1 MRAAAVIATPAT
13 DAQAGLRR
21 EIRELGVLLG
31 RTLVRQEGQELLN
44 QVERIRHLIRAD
56 RDSAAALLADVE
68 PSDATKLVR
77 AFTTYFHLANVA
89 EQVYRGRELADIRA
103 RDGSWLSQAVDRI
116 AAAEIPRSEIE
127 PEVRRLAVR
136 PVFTAHPTEA
146 ARRTV
151 LYKLRQIAELLD
163 GAHARV
169 TARLEE
175 TVDLLW
181 QTDELRIAKPDVVDE
196 ARNAV
201 WYLDGLHAD
210 AVPHVLEELAEE
222 LGRLG
227 LELAPDARPL
237 AFGTW
242 IGGDRD
248 GNPNVRPDATGRVLD
263 LQHDHGLRDAIAVVD
278 VLRRDLS
285 SSLVIAGATPQL
297 QGSLARDLE
306 LLPEVEPRFLRLN
319 AEEPYRLKLTCI
331 QQKLVNT
338 RRRLAAG
345 GAHEEGRDYVGAADL
360 LAELDLVRQS
370 LAEHRGE
377 LIAHGRLERAMR
389 TLATFG
395 LHLATLDVREHA
407 DAHHHALAQLFDRVG
422 ELSWRYADLP
432 RSNRLG
438 LLRKE
443 LAGRRPLTPQPAHL
457 DEAGARTLAVFT
469 TVREAL

>member
-263 LQHDHGLRDAIAVVD
+263 LPLAYVAFSAIAGGVAGLIVM
-278 VLRRDLS
+278 
-285 SSLVIAGATPQL
+285 LVATHWAGMIAAL
-297 QGSLARDLE
+297 LVFAASCGSYD
-306 LLPEVEPRFLRLN
+306 P
-319 AEEPYRLKLTCI
+319 
-331 QQKLVNT
+331 
-338 RRRLAAG
+338 
-345 GAHEEGRDYVGAADL
+345 
-360 LAELDLVRQS
+360 
-370 LAEHRGE
+370 
-377 LIAHGRLERAMR
+377 RLEA
-389 TLATFG
+389 
-395 LHLATLDVREHA
+395 
-407 DAHHHALAQLFDRVG
+407 
-422 ELSWRYADLP
+422 
-432 RSNRLG
+432 
-438 LLRKE
+438 
-443 LAGRRPLTPQPAHL
+443 
-457 DEAGARTLAVFT
+457 EAAASGD
-469 TVREAL
+469 